1 MSEEQQS
8 TESKPV
14 ISLERA
20 NIYQE
25 DALIL
30 NGVNLN
36 VNPGEFVYLIG
47 KTGSGKSSLLK
58 TLYADIPLTAG
69 DGRINEFDLI
79 KLKDKQIPFLRRGI
93 GIVFQDFELLMDR
106 SVFENLSFVLEATG
120 WTDKKK
126 IKARIEEVLNQVGL
140 DTKHFKMPHELSG
153 GEQQRVVIARALLNH
168 PPLIL
173 ADEPTGNLDPET
185 SDIIMNLLF
194 TINKDLNTAVL
205 MATHNYSIIEK
216 YPGRIIKCIDG
227 MLKEDETMS
236 MSI

>member
-8 TESKPV
+8 IESKPV
-14 ISLERA
+14 ISLANA

-69 DGRINEFDLI
+69 EGYINEFDLI
-79 KLKDKQIPFLRRGI
+79 QLKDKQIPFLRRGI

-126 IKARIEEVLNQVGL
+126 IKVRIEEVLNQVGL
-140 DTKHFKMPHELSG
+140 NTKHYKMPHELSG

-205 MATHNYSIIEK
+205 MATHNYTIIEK
-216 YPGRIIKCIDG
+216 YPGRIIKCVDG
-227 MLKEDETMS
+227 VLKEDETMS